1 MHQKAVGNQIWVRA
15 LDVYM
20 LHFKFLQYKVIG
32 KVKIV
37 LFVGII
43 VFHIIHILFVKLLFI
58 AEVCVTREI
67 FKSSLL

>member
-1 MHQKAVGNQIWVRA
+1 
-15 LDVYM
+15 M
-20 LHFKFLQYKVIG
+20 LHFKFLQYTVIG